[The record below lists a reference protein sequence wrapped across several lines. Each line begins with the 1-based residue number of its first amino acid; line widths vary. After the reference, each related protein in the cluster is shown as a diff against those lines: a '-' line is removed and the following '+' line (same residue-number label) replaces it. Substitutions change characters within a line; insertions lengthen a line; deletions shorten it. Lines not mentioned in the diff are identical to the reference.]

1 MADGLN
7 DGLTPPEFRAL
18 HAFVKYSLIVLMLAM
33 IAEGSFFAPYIIV
46 RFGLNRLY
54 GG

>member
-1 MADGLN
+1 MGDDLN
-7 DGLTPPEFRAL
+7 GGLTPPEFRAL